1 MISFKLAIRELINDR
16 RFSILF
22 MLNLAIGLFGF
33 ISLDGFKR
41 SFQTLLTERSKLM
54 LSADL
59 GLSVRRDFSDVELG
73 KIRELSGEKAKIQE
87 SRLLYSMMSVSEGN
101 ASKLVEIKAIEASYP
116 FYGYID
122 LKRQGRI
129 DSKSV
134 KADLFNN
141 RSVWLA
147 PELLQALGIK
157 IGDTVRLGTL
167 DFVVSDTVAED
178 TSMSWANTS
187 FSPRVYISLK
197 DLKASGLIQKG
208 STMWRRIYIK
218 DASAARYRWA

>member
-73 KIRELSGEKAKIQE
+73 KIRELSGEKAKIQ
-87 SRLLYSMMSVSEGN
+87 S
-101 ASKLVEIKAIEASYP
+101 
-116 FYGYID
+116 
-122 LKRQGRI
+122 
-129 DSKSV
+129 
-134 KADLFNN
+134 
-141 RSVWLA
+141 
-147 PELLQALGIK
+147 LG
-157 IGDTVRLGTL
+157 LC
-167 DFVVSDTVAED
+167 
-178 TSMSWANTS
+178 
-187 FSPRVYISLK
+187 
-197 DLKASGLIQKG
+197 IQ
-208 STMWRRIYIK
+208 
-218 DASAARYRWA
+218 